1 MNSQTIFSMN
11 TTTNN
16 TLSMALMSK
25 EQEVKT
31 QQDIKDWTQYSQS
44 IAAIMSKRMAELGL
58 TQRMLAEKMECSQQY
73 ISNVLKG
80 EKNMSLETICKIE
93 NALGIEIIQGL
104 NNK

>member
-1 MNSQTIFSMN
+1 
-11 TTTNN
+11 
-16 TLSMALMSK
+16 MALMSK

>member
-1 MNSQTIFSMN
+1 MN
-11 TTTNN
+11 TTADN

-44 IAAIMSKRMAELGL
+44 IAAIMSKRMEELGL
-58 TQRMLAEKMECSQQY
+58 TQRMLAEKMDCSQQY

-93 NALGIEIIQGL
+93 NALGIELIQGL
-104 NNK
+104 NR

>member
-1 MNSQTIFSMN
+1 
-11 TTTNN
+11 
-16 TLSMALMSK
+16 MALMSK

-104 NNK
+104 NR